1 MKLKSPSLKF
11 NLLIADFEVVFSE
24 EDHFFSMSCATNV
37 PVKQIEGSIRIS
49 MGSHT
54 TSEDIQ
60 GFKDKFKLVYEEVR
74 DLLV

>member
-1 MKLKSPSLKF
+1 M
-11 NLLIADFEVVFSE
+11 NI
-24 EDHFFSMSCATNV
+24 

-54 TSEDIQ
+54 TLEDIQ

-74 DLLV
+74 ELLV